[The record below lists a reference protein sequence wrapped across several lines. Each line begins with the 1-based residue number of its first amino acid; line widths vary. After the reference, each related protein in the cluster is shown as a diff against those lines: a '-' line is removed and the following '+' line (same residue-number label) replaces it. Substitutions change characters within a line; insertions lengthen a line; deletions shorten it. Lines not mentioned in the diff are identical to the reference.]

1 MSESAKKG
9 KLVTKIFFSD
19 NAEWMY
25 LLNFYKK
32 YIASKLEIQCKN
44 GMFFFD
50 FGWCSVLSILIL
62 SIKNRGWWGGGGAK
76 RTKSVKHDESY
87 LST

>member
-1 MSESAKKG
+1 MEILASPCCYRVREHQQKTYVILRRFWPLWGQGWLSESVKKG

-44 GMFFFD
+44 GMFF
-50 FGWCSVLSILIL
+50 S
-62 SIKNRGWWGGGGAK
+62 
-76 RTKSVKHDESY
+76 
-87 LST
+87 

>member
-1 MSESAKKG
+1 MSFFTGFGHYGGRGGLSESVKKG

-32 YIASKLEIQCKN
+32 YIASKLEIQSKN
-44 GMFFFD
+44 DMFF
-50 FGWCSVLSILIL
+50 S
-62 SIKNRGWWGGGGAK
+62 
-76 RTKSVKHDESY
+76 
-87 LST
+87 

>member
-1 MSESAKKG
+1 MSFFAGFGHYGGRGGLSESVKKG

-32 YIASKLEIQCKN
+32 YIASKLEIQSKN
-44 GMFFFD
+44 GMFF
-50 FGWCSVLSILIL
+50 S
-62 SIKNRGWWGGGGAK
+62 
-76 RTKSVKHDESY
+76 
-87 LST
+87 